1 MSWWGSVFA
10 AQCVVGGGSINYA
23 VVCADRLAA
32 LAVSM
37 RIYGDCCRVA
47 GGTSDDQADG
57 AAKTKCGDTPFPW
70 RKNVENIG
78 PGDGFG
84 LRR

>member
-1 MSWWGSVFA
+1 M
-10 AQCVVGGGSINYA
+10 
-23 VVCADRLAA
+23 VVCVDGLAA

-47 GGTSDDQADG
+47 GVTSDDQADG
-57 AAKTKCGDTPFPW
+57 AAKTKRRDPHFAW

-78 PGDGFG
+78 PAGGFG